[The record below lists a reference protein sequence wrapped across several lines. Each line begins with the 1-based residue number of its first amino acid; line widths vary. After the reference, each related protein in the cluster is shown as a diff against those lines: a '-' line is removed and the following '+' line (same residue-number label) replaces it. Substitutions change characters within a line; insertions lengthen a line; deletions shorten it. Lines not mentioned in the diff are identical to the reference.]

1 MKPSIISVSGS
12 ADIVAHVLRAE
23 RVLLR
28 RLDVGDADFVIELLN
43 EPSFREFI
51 GDKAVQSVEDAQ
63 RYLAEGPIA
72 SYERHGFGLFL
83 VSLLTDDTRLGIC
96 GLVVREGFD
105 DPDLGFAFLRRHWSK
120 GYALEAARAVMN
132 YAEKELQ
139 LDRVIAM
146 ADRDNHASVKLL
158 DKLGFVYE
166 RMVRMPDES
175 EDVCLFAKEI

>member
-1 MKPSIISVSGS
+1 MKRSIISASGS
-12 ADIVAHVLRAE
+12 ADIVAPVLRTE
-23 RVLLR
+23 RVSLR
-28 RLDVGDADFVIELLN
+28 RLDFGDAKFVIELLN

-51 GDKAVQSVEDAQ
+51 GDKAVRSVEDAH

-72 SYERHGFGLFL
+72 SYERHGFGLFM
-83 VSLLTDDTRLGIC
+83 VSLLADETPLGMC

-105 DPDLGFAFLRRHWSK
+105 DPDLGFAFLRRHWSN
-120 GYALEAARAVMN
+120 GYALEAARAVMD

-158 DKLGFVYE
+158 DKLGFVYDS
-166 RMVRMPDES
+166 MVRMPDES

>member
-1 MKPSIISVSGS
+1 M
-12 ADIVAHVLRAE
+12 LRAE

-28 RLDVGDADFVIELLN
+28 RLEFGDASFVIELLN

-51 GDKAVQSVEDAQ
+51 GDKAVRSADDAR

-72 SYERHGFGLFL
+72 SYESHGFGLL
-83 VSLLTDDTRLGIC
+83 MVCSLAGETPLGMC
-96 GLVVREGFD
+96 GLVAREGFD

-132 YAEKELQ
+132 YAEKELH

-146 ADRDNHASVKLL
+146 ADRENLASVNLL